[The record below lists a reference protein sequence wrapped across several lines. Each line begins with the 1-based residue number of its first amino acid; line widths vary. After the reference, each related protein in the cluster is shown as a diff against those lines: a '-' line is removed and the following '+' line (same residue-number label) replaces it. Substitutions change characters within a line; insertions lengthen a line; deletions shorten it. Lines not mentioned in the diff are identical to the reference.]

1 MSVVVAFL
9 NSREFSRL
17 VMKGKDQQYLTPEEI
32 NDAIPANIVDPQSL
46 DQIMEK
52 IEEARIQL
60 KSADQDDDDAEKL
73 STEIAEDATALD
85 RSEERRVGKECRS
98 RWSADH

>member
-17 VMKGKDQQYLTPEEI
+17 VMKGKDQTYLTPEEI
-32 NDAIPANIVDPQSL
+32 NDAIPANIVDTNSI

-52 IEEARIQL
+52 IEEARIQV
-60 KSADQDDDDAEKL
+60 KTPEVD
-73 STEIAEDATALD
+73 
-85 RSEERRVGKECRS
+85 EE
-98 RWSADH
+98 

>member
-17 VMKGKDQQYLTPEEI
+17 VMKGKDQTYLTPEEI
-32 NDAIPANIVDPQSL
+32 NDAISANIVDPASL

-52 IEEARIQL
+52 IEEARIQV
-60 KSADQDDDDAEKL
+60 KSPGL
-73 STEIAEDATALD
+73 IYL
-85 RSEERRVGKECRS
+85 
-98 RWSADH
+98 